1 MRCDAGTRSRWAGIA
16 SVLAFASGCSSVGS
30 SAVRTGPTML
40 GPYAGPVAV
49 FAATLPARGT
59 ELGVVEVHG
68 ADIDATV
75 ETLVPLFVRRVAQLG
90 GNAAVIDA
98 VRARFEI
105 VARPYTDTFT
115 YPCGWGAVCI
125 GTRTYAAADELM
137 IVTVQGR
144 AFSIPG
150 AHP

>member
-1 MRCDAGTRSRWAGIA
+1 MIPGVRVGLFELA
-16 SVLAFASGCSSVGS
+16 SVLAIACGCSSVGS
-30 SAVRTGPTML
+30 SAVRTGPHML
-40 GPYAGPVAV
+40 APYAGPVWI
-49 FAATLPARGT
+49 FAARAPARGT

-68 ADIDATV
+68 ADAEGSL

-90 GNAAVIDA
+90 GNAAVLDS
-98 VRARFEI
+98 VRAHFEI

-125 GTRTYAAADELM
+125 GTRTYGVADELM

-144 AFSIPG
+144 ALSISE
-150 AHP
+150 ADR